1 MKVDQFIVIMV
12 SLLSSVSLLV
22 IVSLGLA
29 LAFGM
34 MGVINMAHGEFLM
47 LGAYFTITAVNAGI
61 VLPVAILISA
71 IAMGGLGMVIE
82 RIVLRQLYGRIWATM
97 LATWGL
103 SLLIVGVVQ
112 LVFGTSSNGIPT
124 PLSTIHLG
132 GYMLSQYSLV
142 LIALA
147 GVLIATTYL
156 VFARTPYGTM
166 ARAAASLPEMAAA
179 VGINVSRV
187 NMITFGIASALAGLG
202 GGLLAPLS
210 GVSPTFGQGYIGDAF
225 MTVVVGGASP
235 LLGAS
240 TASLLLGG
248 IYAGVSNIVSP
259 VAGTLALLLVSMLVL
274 RFLPTGLTG
283 LWRKARQ

>member
-1 MKVDQFIVIMV
+1 MKADQFIVIMV

>member
-1 MKVDQFIVIMV
+1 
-12 SLLSSVSLLV
+12 
-22 IVSLGLA
+22 
-29 LAFGM
+29 
-34 MGVINMAHGEFLM
+34 
-47 LGAYFTITAVNAGI
+47 
-61 VLPVAILISA
+61 
-71 IAMGGLGMVIE
+71 MGGLGMVIE

>member
-1 MKVDQFIVIMV
+1 VKVDQFIVIMV

-142 LIALA
+142 LIGLA

>member
-1 MKVDQFIVIMV
+1 VKADQFIVIMV